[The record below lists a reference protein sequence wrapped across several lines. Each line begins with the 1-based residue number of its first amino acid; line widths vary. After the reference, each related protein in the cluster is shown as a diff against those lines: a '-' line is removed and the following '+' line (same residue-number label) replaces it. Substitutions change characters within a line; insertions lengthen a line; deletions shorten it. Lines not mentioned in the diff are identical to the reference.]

1 MLDPDSVARRNTSLA
16 LYGRDDVGHRKVFA
30 LARRLTELAPWCRF
44 NYRSLEA
51 PTGFEQTQ
59 DFDDKM
65 RRVQDFLRGS
75 DVLVTCLDNVG
86 SRVSGALAA
95 KALGIVQIDGG
106 VLGKRGQVLVTK
118 FGESPCLGCLGING
132 SGRTSCMLSSTTC
145 SGALIASLQA
155 HLTIEHLHG
164 RQVPAYVVADLES
177 FQVKGVQV
185 ARNENC
191 WICAS

>member
-1 MLDPDSVARRNTSLA
+1 MQSKKSRLRLSQIFVKQNPHLDYRLLQKKRVAILGVGQLGSQVSLLLAKSGLGEIRMLDPDSVARRNTSLA
-16 LYGRDDVGHRKVFA
+16 LYGEDDVGDRKVFA

-95 KALGIVQIDGG
+95 KAAFLTARGG
-106 VLGKRGQVLVTK
+106 R
-118 FGESPCLGCLGING
+118 
-132 SGRTSCMLSSTTC
+132 
-145 SGALIASLQA
+145 
-155 HLTIEHLHG
+155 
-164 RQVPAYVVADLES
+164 
-177 FQVKGVQV
+177 
-185 ARNENC
+185 ENR
-191 WICAS
+191 A